1 MHTPSTVSHVDG
13 PSRKSQFLF
22 YHSNGVSRWD
32 TRHSTT
38 GGEPGLP
45 AHTVLPQ
52 VLPTP
57 SHHGRKSSIATYSM
71 NLTRYSPRGGE
82 GSSLL
87 LFLPRLHKKDEGLQT
102 GILPTQSPAL
112 SGCGRTSRLTGGFAW
127 RHHHACLIQ
136 EVVFGR

>member
-1 MHTPSTVSHVDG
+1 MHTPSTVSHVDE

-52 VLPTP
+52 VHPTP
-57 SHHGRKSSIATYSM
+57 SHHGRKSS
-71 NLTRYSPRGGE
+71 NLLYELGQVQPQGWGRVVSPFI
-82 GSSLL
+82 SA
-87 LFLPRLHKKDEGLQT
+87 QT
-102 GILPTQSPAL
+102 AQKG
-112 SGCGRTSRLTGGFAW
+112 
-127 RHHHACLIQ
+127 
-136 EVVFGR
+136 